1 MDVKQLLS
9 DLAERQM
16 PSAPPLR
23 PGTVQRAH
31 RRRAMVAAATSLAVV
46 AGALGVWAGI
56 GSLSRPR
63 PVPPAE
69 RDASFSM
76 IALDGTEATA
86 LAAHGDAAWAATDGK
101 LYRITGSEPERIG
114 PFPDTYLGQP
124 FEQRMQ
130 IDDLAANENGVWV
143 AASPVGARCGESD
156 AVAKDPCGD
165 ARWIPA
171 GGAPQPARFFAGSRG
186 GIAIGNGSTWVGGTT
201 VMYKVTT
208 DQRDAPVVAPRKGV
222 RSIVGIAST
231 LGQVFALVEPDDG
244 RVDRALLSIEPN
256 EGGGLGRLD
265 LPGAL
270 IVRAGLGS
278 LWVAAWHEGAAML
291 YQIHPERFS
300 ILRTIR
306 LIESPGDAAKVL
318 IKGLAFSG
326 STVYAA
332 AARGDQGI
340 VLAFDARTGTVETLR
355 AAGVPVDIAA
365 GHEALWVLHSRPAR
379 LARMTIPDPWD
390 AHAPI
395 NDDERAEAV
404 PERPGLEHPRITRID
419 RLEPSGDRLTI
430 GFLGGDYPCGMLDH
444 VELWEDRGRLMV
456 LVVEGV
462 RPTVRD
468 GQWGCKSVGIGRTT
482 TVEIPERLR
491 GLEPADAAQD

>member
-9 DLAERQM
+9 ELAERQM

-23 PGTVQRAH
+23 PRTVTRAR
-31 RRRAMVAAATSLAVV
+31 RRRAVVAAATSLALV
-46 AGALGVWAGI
+46 AGALGVWAGVD
-56 GSLSRPR
+56 SLSRPR

-69 RDASFSM
+69 RDGEFRM

-86 LAAHGDAAWAATDGK
+86 LAAHGDNAWAATDGK
-101 LYRITGSEPERIG
+101 LYRITGSETERIG
-114 PFPDTYLGQP
+114 PFPYKGRP
-124 FEQRMQ
+124 FEERRQ
-130 IDDLAANENGVWV
+130 IDDIAANENGTWV

-156 AVAKDPCGD
+156 AVAKDPCGE

-186 GIAIGNGSTWVGGTT
+186 GVAIGNGYTWVGGTT
-201 VMYKVTT
+201 AMYKVTT
-208 DQRDAPVVAPRKGV
+208 DQTAPPVVAPRKGV
-222 RSIVGIAST
+222 RSILGLAST
-231 LGQVFALVEPDDG
+231 PGMVFALVESDDQAG
-244 RVDRALLSIEPN
+244 RALLSIEPN
-256 EGGGLGRLD
+256 EGGELGRLD

-270 IVRAGLGS
+270 MVRAGLGS
-278 LWVAAWHEGAAML
+278 LWVAAWREGAAML
-291 YQIHPERFS
+291 YQIHPERLS

-306 LIESPGDAAKVL
+306 LIESPGDAAKVV

-332 AARGDQGI
+332 AARGHEGI
-340 VLAFDARTGTVETLR
+340 VLVFDVRTGTVETLR
-355 AAGVPVDIAA
+355 AAGAPVDIAA
-365 GHEALWVLHSRPAR
+365 GYEAVWVLHSRPAR

-390 AHAPI
+390 AHTPVRG
-395 NDDERAEAV
+395 DERIHA
-404 PERPGLEHPRITRID
+404 PERPGLELPRITRID
-419 RLEPSGDRLTI
+419 RLERSGDRLTI
-430 GFLGGDYPCGMLDH
+430 GFLGGSYPCGMLDH

-462 RPTVRD
+462 RPPVHD

-482 TVEIPERLR
+482 IVEIPEQLR
-491 GLEPADAAQD
+491 GLEPANAAQ